1 MHKASWTI
9 VALTGFLMLTPVHQ
23 GRGQAP
29 EPVRE
34 ETADQQGAT
43 AGEAPPAPDQ
53 SARTPAAPDRSSN
66 APSPSAKPPSR
77 SALEHLARI
86 EELVDE
92 ALGHATKG
100 ARPSD
105 PVGTTGTPMTKP
117 TGEKVSVER
126 AKLEEIRMHLGQV
139 RTALTAPSKGKE
151 Q

>member
-9 VALTGFLMLTPVHQ
+9 VALTGLLTLTTATE

-43 AGEAPPAPDQ
+43 AGEAPPAPVQ
-53 SARTPAAPDRSSN
+53 SARTPAAPDRSS
-66 APSPSAKPPSR
+66 AGPQPSAKRGSR
-77 SALEHLARI
+77 AALEHLARI
-86 EELVDE
+86 EALVDE
-92 ALGHATKG
+92 ALGKTTKG

-105 PVGTTGTPMTKP
+105 PVGTTGTPMTEQ
-117 TGEKVSVER
+117 TGEKIPVER

-139 RTALTAPSKGKE
+139 RTALAETSKAKP